1 MVDLRFLVS
10 LRLLFPASRRM
21 RSIMAENVQATDNA
35 PVDPVAKKEARATLL
50 QLLLIILVGVA
61 IVYLGFN
68 LVSGVVIFVLWIIGR
83 VFGVAG

>member
-1 MVDLRFLVS
+1 
-10 LRLLFPASRRM
+10 
-21 RSIMAENVQATDNA
+21 MAENVQATDNA